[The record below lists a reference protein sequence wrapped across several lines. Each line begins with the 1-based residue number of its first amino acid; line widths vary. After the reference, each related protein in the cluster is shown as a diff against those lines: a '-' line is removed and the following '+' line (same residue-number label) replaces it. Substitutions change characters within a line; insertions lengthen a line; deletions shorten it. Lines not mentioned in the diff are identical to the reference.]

1 MKNKVS
7 IRALLLVTGVF
18 LSLTAGLHAQTYY
31 HQDRA
36 WNFMVS
42 GQVDSAKKEIDLQML
57 EPGADKNPDCL
68 QTFGIVYMEL
78 DKKNPGT
85 DLQLQYRSMAFNA
98 FKKSLE
104 FDTVSA
110 RAQTTRDYLKFCA
123 TRYYND
129 AVTTLDTVH
138 YSKSV
143 QCYNMYRQAAVLGD
157 PKIDIKKKDIE
168 FYLALAS
175 IYTVKYNLDRKANAP
190 LFDSI
195 RNSYNLVLALDPNN
209 YSANYNL
216 GVIYWNKGVDLMY
229 DIDYDDSLGVV
240 FDVQD
245 HSVELFK
252 QSLPFAEKAYE
263 MEPKREE
270 TLIVLSGI
278 YYSLNEFEKSDKYK
292 QMLDNLRN
300 QPKKPD

>member
-1 MKNKVS
+1 MKNKVR
-7 IRALLLVTGVF
+7 IRALLLLLGGF
-18 LSLTAGLHAQTYY
+18 LSIAAGLHAQSYY
-31 HQDRA
+31 HHDRA
-36 WNFMVS
+36 WDFVLN
-42 GQVDSAKKEIDLQML
+42 GQVDSARSEIDLQMK
-57 EPGADKNPDCL
+57 EPGSDKDPECWY
-68 QTFGIVYMEL
+68 TYGIVYNEMY
-78 DKKNPGT
+78 KKYEGT
-85 DLQLQYRSMAFNA
+85 NVQSPYRMLAFNA
-98 FKKSLE
+98 FKTVLAS
-104 FDTVSA
+104 DTVSA
-110 RAQTTRDYLKFCA
+110 RVQTTRDYMKFYA
-123 TRYYND
+123 TRFYND
-129 AVTTLDTVH
+129 AVSTLDTVH
-138 YSKSV
+138 YSQSV
-143 QCYNMYRQAAVLGD
+143 QCYSLYRQAAVLGD
-157 PKIDIKKKDIE
+157 PKFDIKKKDIE

-175 IYTVKYNLDRKANAP
+175 TYTVIYNIDRKLNAP

-195 RNSYNLVLALDPNN
+195 KNTYTLVLNLDPNN

-216 GVIYWNKGVDLMY
+216 GVLYWNKGVDLMY

-292 QMLDNLRN
+292 EMLDNLRN